1 MKSNWS
7 KISVLK
13 IKKNF
18 RIYLDDKPLKT
29 IEKNDFE
36 FQNKKIVNLVK
47 KEITQLKD
55 VIKINDCFYFNILS
69 FCFDKIK
76 NDRDRYLNDIFKYC
90 NTDLIC
96 YRAEKPQD
104 LVNLQNKYWDPVLIK
119 LNSMGL
125 KFKSFYGVM
134 PKKQLSITIK
144 KFKKELQQLCDIELA
159 CLLKLTQT
167 LGSVL
172 LSYSLL
178 KNQFNCKFI
187 FECSVLDE
195 KWQSKQWGEV
205 EESLERFQKT
215 YLFIKNIKNL
225 LYILGK

>member
-55 VIKINDCFYFNILS
+55 VIK
-69 FCFDKIK
+69 DK
-76 NDRDRYLNDIFKYC
+76 YLNDIFKYF

-144 KFKKELQQLCDIELA
+144 KFKKELQQLGDIELA
-159 CLLKLTQT
+159 CLFKLTQT

-225 LYILGK
+225 LDILAK